1 MMNDPDQ
8 LVELSI
14 FEHEFIARLLI
25 ERLAENDIDADI
37 FALAGEQL
45 GLLSAATA
53 PHNGAQVRVRAGDY
67 DRAVKILEEFNAES
81 RDADVPESGD
91 GED

>member
-1 MMNDPDQ
+1 MMTNDPDQ
-8 LVELSI
+8 LVELTI

-25 ERLAENDIDADI
+25 ARLAENDIESEI

-67 DRAVKILEEFNAES
+67 DRAKVILDEFNAES
-81 RDADVPESGD
+81 RDV
-91 GED
+91 GEEDTAEE

>member
-8 LVELSI
+8 LVELTI
-14 FEHEFIARLLI
+14 FEHEFMARLLA
-25 ERLAENDIDADI
+25 ERLEENDIQAEV

-53 PHNGAQVRVRAGDY
+53 PHNGAQVRVRATDY
-67 DRAVKILEEFNAES
+67 DRAMTILQEFNAES
-81 RDADVPESGD
+81 RDDAEAEA
-91 GED
+91 GEQD